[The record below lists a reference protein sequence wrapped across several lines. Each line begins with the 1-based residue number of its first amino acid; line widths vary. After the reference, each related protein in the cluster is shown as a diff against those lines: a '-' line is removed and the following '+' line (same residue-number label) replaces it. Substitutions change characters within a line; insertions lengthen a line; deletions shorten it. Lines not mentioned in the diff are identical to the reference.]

1 MVEQHDTSLHLQ
13 WIDGQSE
20 WLDDIVDRSEYRIV
34 ASPTT
39 ESILGKSPAILLWC
53 SAAAV
58 CESNCVCGRRTE
70 LAMAQMITSIE
81 ELDEEE
87 QEQEKKTQA
96 VVGELLSS
104 LDACRVSFFEPVAV
118 AQSLWLLCRA
128 CASAA
133 DHDHRGARTTKICN
147 VSI

>member
-39 ESILGKSPAILLWC
+39 ESILGKSPVILLWC

-104 LDACRVSFFEPVAV
+104 VAACRVSIFEPVAV
-118 AQSLWLLCRA
+118 AQSLWLLRRA

-133 DHDHRGARTTKICN
+133 DRDHRGARTTKICN

>member
-39 ESILGKSPAILLWC
+39 ESILGKSPVILLWC
-53 SAAAV
+53 SAAV

-104 LDACRVSFFEPVAV
+104 VAACRVSFFEPVAV

-128 CASAA
+128 CASPA

>member
-1 MVEQHDTSLHLQ
+1 
-13 WIDGQSE
+13 
-20 WLDDIVDRSEYRIV
+20 
-34 ASPTT
+34 
-39 ESILGKSPAILLWC
+39 
-53 SAAAV
+53 
-58 CESNCVCGRRTE
+58 
-70 LAMAQMITSIE
+70 MAQMITRIE

-104 LDACRVSFFEPVAV
+104 VAACRVSFFEPVAV